1 MNYLDPTERLC
12 RYRYSYTDRL
22 SEITPDMLPRA
33 YPNASFPLEERT
45 KIVKRRSPTKNP
57 VKTTKEPLKSPA
69 KSAEKVFGT
78 VSTIFKQEDIQI
90 SNVTNLPPIKEYVDI
105 QAYTELQL
113 IKSQYNHPN
122 FIEARNAI
130 NPFENLGN
138 SIFMNRAAIKL
149 ANIDAIYNITDNS
162 ASYRNYRDDNRLSF
176 CDVCGAPG
184 GFTQYLQFRFTRA
197 FGLGISLQ
205 SDDKSL
211 NWRESDLDITRFIIE
226 KGDGSG
232 NLFTNWKYFGIIT
245 RNMYTDGVDLIC
257 SDGGIDVDKTEVV
270 PISTEEN
277 VPKVEE
283 GFVRQEF
290 LSSRLLLT
298 QILTALVCVRNGGNF
313 VCKVF
318 DSVTEL
324 SAQLIYILTLSFQ
337 SVSFFKPISSR
348 PANSE
353 RYIVALGRKEDVTY
367 YISLLA
373 KANEKYDN
381 NLSVVKLF
389 SDPLPKDYV
398 NWLYE
403 QNMLSVARQITVGKQ
418 ILDLLAGEEVKVPEY
433 DVRRALI
440 YWNLPD
446 NFPGKKSKIQIPA
459 SSYGKRLYFRSR
471 DLIEQQTQIPQPVED
486 RLEEEINDLGKVR
499 V

>member
-232 NLFTNWKYFGIIT
+232 
-245 RNMYTDGVDLIC
+245 
-257 SDGGIDVDKTEVV
+257 
-270 PISTEEN
+270 
-277 VPKVEE
+277 
-283 GFVRQEF
+283 
-290 LSSRLLLT
+290 
-298 QILTALVCVRNGGNF
+298 
-313 VCKVF
+313 
-318 DSVTEL
+318 
-324 SAQLIYILTLSFQ
+324 
-337 SVSFFKPISSR
+337 
-348 PANSE
+348 
-353 RYIVALGRKEDVTY
+353 
-367 YISLLA
+367 
-373 KANEKYDN
+373 
-381 NLSVVKLF
+381 
-389 SDPLPKDYV
+389 
-398 NWLYE
+398 
-403 QNMLSVARQITVGKQ
+403 
-418 ILDLLAGEEVKVPEY
+418 
-433 DVRRALI
+433 
-440 YWNLPD
+440 
-446 NFPGKKSKIQIPA
+446 
-459 SSYGKRLYFRSR
+459 
-471 DLIEQQTQIPQPVED
+471 
-486 RLEEEINDLGKVR
+486 
-499 V
+499 